1 MTLLASVTVTSIG
14 RLKKKSN
21 KLVEVTR
28 QTFQI
33 VSFTIR
39 QRSVAYSRLQ
49 FLLAVHAIL
58 WAHTWKHSVRQ
69 MIAAAA
75 ATATRTQRVEAPT
88 ATVTTSPEPFLD
100 FII

>member
-1 MTLLASVTVTSIG
+1 MTLLASVTVTNIG

-75 ATATRTQRVEAPT
+75 TATRTQRVEAPT